1 MYFKRDIE
9 NDILKWYNSKN
20 KKVLSIDGSRQV
32 GKTATIKHF
41 INEHYKNII
50 TMDLERLKYDWF
62 LDCIYSSTNN
72 LAEIDV
78 GRFTKA
84 INKYVPFTNDKNTVI
99 FIDEIQQDHM
109 VYNQLR
115 TLNRNLKCDVIVS
128 GSYLSRALNPEFFQ
142 PAGDVQTL
150 TLYTLSFCEFLR
162 VVNRSLYGLV
172 ENWPQKE
179 IEDADLDKIKKLFD
193 YYMRIGGYPKVI
205 QLLIA
210 GSVNYADI
218 LEELESTIK
227 LTIDS
232 SRNKLE
238 LEDRTILRDTA
249 EGLLMTMI
257 TNKRG
262 TPNLYES
269 IVKKIA
275 TKPNSRLSKDDCNRA
290 MSWFRECKIVD
301 MVGKYVLPDMV
312 RDYAGEKEYFLDL
325 GLLSLYTSYAEL
337 PVGNIRGLM
346 AETFVHRAMLTNEY
360 SKKFAGLRP
369 HFGVYKDG
377 EIDFFACCHADKLNY
392 AFEVKYGNQPGK
404 TATDLIKN
412 HVADKIIYFMGD
424 HRHKVDGNIEI
435 VPLCLAERWFS
446 EVKYPIFES
455 FDTSL
460 FDAAV
465 FEY

>member
-32 GKTATIKHF
+32 GKTETIKHF
-41 INEHYKNII
+41 IDEHYKNII
-50 TMDLERLKYDWF
+50 TLDLERLKYDWF
-62 LDCIYSSTNN
+62 LDCIYTATNN

-78 GRFTKA
+78 DKFTNA

-99 FIDEIQQDHM
+99 FIDEIQQDCM

-150 TLYTLSFCEFLR
+150 TLYTLSFCEFLH
-162 VVNRSLYGLV
+162 VLNKHLYRLV
-172 ENWPQKE
+172 MSWPQEE
-179 IEDADLDKIKKLFD
+179 IADDDLEKIKKLFE
-193 YYMRIGGYPKVI
+193 YYMRVGGYPRVI
-205 QLLIA
+205 QLLIT
-210 GSVNYADI
+210 GSASYEDI
-218 LEELESTIK
+218 LEELQSTIK

-238 LEDRTILRDTA
+238 IQDRTILRDTA

-275 TKPNSRLSKDDCNRA
+275 TKPNSRLSKEDCNRA

-325 GLLSLYTSYAEL
+325 GLLSLYASYAEL
-337 PVGNIRGLM
+337 PIGNVYGLM
-346 AETFVHRAMLTNEY
+346 AETFVHRAMLTNDY
-360 SKKFAGLRP
+360 SRKFAGIRP
-369 HFGVYKDG
+369 HFGIYKEG

-392 AFEVKYGNQPGK
+392 AFEVKYGKQPGK
-404 TATDLIKN
+404 TATELLKN
-412 HVADKIIYFMGD
+412 KIADKVVYFMGN
-424 HRHKVDGNIEI
+424 HNHKVDDNVEI

-446 EVKYPIFES
+446 EVRYRKYKP

-460 FDAAV
+460 FDASL
-465 FEY
+465 FS